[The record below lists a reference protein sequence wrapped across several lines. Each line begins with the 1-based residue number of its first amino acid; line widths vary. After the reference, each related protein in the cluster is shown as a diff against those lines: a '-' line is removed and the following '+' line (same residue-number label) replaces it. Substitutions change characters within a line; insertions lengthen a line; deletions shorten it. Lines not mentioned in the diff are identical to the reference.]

1 MKIRPSL
8 QRLSILALVTAL
20 AASGAALALAKTA
33 TKEDQPAGLA
43 KILGEEPKKGA
54 KQKPLKITGFE
65 IVGNQNVSEQVILLT
80 LESKIG
86 KDFSQELVDRD
97 VRALRNL
104 GYFSTIVPQITPYR
118 SGVKVVYRVVENPYI
133 KDVKISGNGLV
144 STADILKALNVK
156 KNAILNVSQLQEAI
170 KRINKLYSD
179 KGLAYCGILNQD
191 QFGID
196 STTQILSIRI
206 AEPKLREVKVTG
218 NKKTK
223 NKVITR
229 EMFLKKGDVVR
240 TEDLKRSLRNVYN
253 LGYFEDVKPPEPKLT
268 IDKQFMDLEME
279 VKEQKTGS
287 ASFGGGYSS
296 VNGVIGFLDLAES
309 NFRGNGQTIR
319 AKIQFGGEKSYVLS
333 FVEPWF
339 QDRPV
344 SLGLSLFKT
353 AVDRQEIQNR
363 SVVSRFRERR
373 DGQSVTGGWRVGR
386 DQRLATTFTNENV
399 EVNGLGGLGFGLPAD
414 LQRLDKNADGKVE
427 YGEQSLRLT
436 WTSDDRDNPMNPH
449 SGQRLSLTG
458 GVTGVFLKGPNGF
471 YQYTGDYRRYR
482 TFDDVADG
490 LTLAGRVRAG
500 HTSVVDGELRFI
512 DRFALGG
519 TDTLRGFEDRE
530 FTGKDFLLGNIEVR
544 KQFTKMFGLA
554 AFVDSGDAFSSDG
567 RDLDLK
573 SSYGLGLRLNTPLG
587 PFRLDYGKPFD
598 DRDGRFHFGIG
609 QQF

>member
-1 MKIRPSL
+1 M
-8 QRLSILALVTAL
+8 
-20 AASGAALALAKTA
+20 
-33 TKEDQPAGLA
+33 
-43 KILGEEPKKGA
+43 
-54 KQKPLKITGFE
+54 
-65 IVGNQNVSEQVILLT
+65 
-80 LESKIG
+80 
-86 KDFSQELVDRD
+86 
-97 VRALRNL
+97 RALRNL
-104 GYFSTIVPQITPYR
+104 GYFSTIVPQITPYQ
-118 SGVKVVYRVVENPYI
+118 SGVKIVYRVVENPWV
-133 KDVKISGNGLV
+133 KDVKVTGNSVV
-144 STADILKALNVK
+144 STADILKALSVK
-156 KNAILNVSQLQEAI
+156 KNAILNVGQLQEAI

-179 KGLAYCGILNQD
+179 KGLAYCGIINQD
-191 QFGID
+191 QFAID
-196 STTQILSIRI
+196 PSSQVLSIKI
-206 AEPKLREVKVTG
+206 AEPKLREIKISG

-223 NKVITR
+223 TKVVTR
-229 EMFLKKGDVVR
+229 EMFLKKGDLVR

-268 IDKQFMDLEME
+268 LDKQFMDLEME

-296 VNGVIGFLDLAES
+296 VNGMIGFLDLAEN
-309 NFRGNGQTIR
+309 NFRGNGQTVR

-363 SVVSRFRERR
+363 AIVSRFRERR

-386 DQRLATTFTNENV
+386 DQRLAATFTNENV
-399 EVNGLGGLGFGLPAD
+399 DVNGLGGPGFGLPAD
-414 LQRLDKNADGKVE
+414 LQRLDTNKDGRTE

-436 WTSDDRDNPMNPH
+436 WSDDQRDNAMNPH
-449 SGQRLSLTG
+449 NGQRLSLTG

-471 YQYTGDYRRYR
+471 YQYTGDYRRYH
-482 TFDDVADG
+482 TFDDVVDG

-500 HTSVVDGELRFI
+500 HTAVVDGELRFI

-530 FTGKDFLLGNIEVR
+530 FTGKDFMLGNIELR
-544 KQFTKMFGLA
+544 KQFTKMFGVA
-554 AFVDSGDAFSSDG
+554 AFIDSGDAFGSDG
-567 RDLDLK
+567 HDLDLK
-573 SSYGLGLRLNTPLG
+573 SSYGAGLRLNTPLG

-598 DRDGRFHFGIG
+598 DRGGRFHFGIG